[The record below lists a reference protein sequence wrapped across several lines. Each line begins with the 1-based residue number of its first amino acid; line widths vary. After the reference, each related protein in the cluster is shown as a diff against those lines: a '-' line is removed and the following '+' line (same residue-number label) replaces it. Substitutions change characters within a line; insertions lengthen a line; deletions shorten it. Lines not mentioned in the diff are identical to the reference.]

1 MEFLFICIVAS
12 ILLIT
17 SKLDRICI
25 TVFILITLFHEIFLS
40 NLGGFWYYITA
51 ANCDLLII
59 CILGQLSFR
68 TRLSVNLQYLSVL
81 SIILNLNGWLDWYS
95 YKPPGVYNTSYLLY
109 YLVVLLTI
117 IYGRH
122 MGTTKV
128 DSLNFSIYGNNCS
141 SNSINN
147 TF

>member
-1 MEFLFICIVAS
+1 MDLLFLSIAAS

-17 SKLDRICI
+17 SKLDRICV
-25 TVFILITLFHEIFLS
+25 TVFILIALFHEIFLS
-40 NLGGFWYYITA
+40 NLDGFWYYISA
-51 ANCDLLII
+51 ANCDLLVI

-68 TRLSVNLQYLSVL
+68 TSLSVNLQYLSVL

-95 YKPPGVYNTSYLLY
+95 YKPPDVYNTSYLFY

-117 IYGRH
+117 IYDRF

-128 DSLNFSIYGNNCS
+128 GICDTIIFGNTCT
-141 SNSINN
+141 SNNINN
-147 TF
+147 TI